1 MVGLEGVGVGGP
13 ILRDDF
19 EDTHAG
25 TSKEKGS
32 TDSNWR
38 DEQKREHI

>member
-1 MVGLEGVGVGGP
+1 MVELEGVGADGL

-25 TSKEKGS
+25 TSKETGDHRFKFAK
-32 TDSNWR
+32 
-38 DEQKREHI
+38 EE